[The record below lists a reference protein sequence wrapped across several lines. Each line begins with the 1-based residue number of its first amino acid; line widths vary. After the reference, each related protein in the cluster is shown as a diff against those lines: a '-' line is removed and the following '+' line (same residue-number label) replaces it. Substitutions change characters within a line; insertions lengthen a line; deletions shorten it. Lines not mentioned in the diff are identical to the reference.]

1 MDARRLQ
8 MEHVAPDGYR
18 AVRALEA
25 YTRRRVDRRLLM
37 LVKVRAS
44 ILNGCS
50 YCADLH
56 ASEALSTGED
66 VRRLMGVATYS
77 ASPLFTAGEKTAL
90 ALTDAVTS
98 LDRCG
103 VPDDLWAEAV
113 AAFGD
118 EGTADLVLAIAA
130 INVWN
135 RVAVSTGM
143 TPPVAASSR

>member
-1 MDARRLQ
+1 MDTQRLR
-8 MEHVAPDGYR
+8 MDEVAPDGYR

-25 YTRRRVDRRLLM
+25 YTRRRVDHRLLM

-56 ASEALSTGED
+56 ASEALTAGEE

-77 ASPLFTAGEKTAL
+77 ASPLFTADEKTAL
-90 ALTDAVTS
+90 ALTDAVTT
-98 LDRCG
+98 LDRGG
-103 VPDDLWAEAV
+103 VPDDLWTEAV

-118 EGTADLVLAIAA
+118 DGTADLVLAIAA

-135 RVAVSTGM
+135 RVAVSTAM
-143 TPPVAASSR
+143 TPPVLASSK